1 MRNSQA
7 IDALAVK
14 VCRAIRDV
22 RKDNQAWI
30 SIDGLHGHL
39 GLDDLRTVDAAVAY
53 ASAKGWLAIG
63 GMPAHSVLLK
73 QAAPA

>member
-7 IDALAVK
+7 IDILAVE

-22 RKDNQAWI
+22 RKDHQAWI
-30 SIDGLHGHL
+30 SIDGLHSRL
-39 GLDDLRTVDAAVAY
+39 GLDELRTVDAAIAC

-73 QAAPA
+73 QGAPS

>member
-7 IDALAVK
+7 IDILALK
-14 VCRAIRDV
+14 VCWAIRDV

-30 SIDGLHGHL
+30 SIDGLRGHL
-39 GLDDLRTVDAAVAY
+39 GLEDLRTVDAAVAY

-73 QAAPA
+73 QGAPA

>member
-1 MRNSQA
+1 VRNAQA
-7 IDALAVK
+7 IDVLAVR
-14 VCRAIRDV
+14 VCRAIRRV

-39 GLDDLRTVDAAVAY
+39 GLDDLRTIDAAVAY
-53 ASAKGWLAIG
+53 AGARGWLAIG

>member
-7 IDALAVK
+7 IDVLALE

-30 SIDGLHGHL
+30 SIDGLRGHL
-39 GLDDLRTVDAAVAY
+39 GLDDLRTVNAAVAY

-63 GMPAHSVLLK
+63 GMPANSVLLK
-73 QAAPA
+73 RAAPA

>member
-1 MRNSQA
+1 MRNAQA
-7 IDALAVK
+7 IDILAVK
-14 VCRAIRDV
+14 VCRVIRDV
-22 RKDNQAWI
+22 RKDHQAWI

-39 GLDDLRTVDAAVAY
+39 GLDDLRTVDAAVAF

-73 QAAPA
+73 QGAPA